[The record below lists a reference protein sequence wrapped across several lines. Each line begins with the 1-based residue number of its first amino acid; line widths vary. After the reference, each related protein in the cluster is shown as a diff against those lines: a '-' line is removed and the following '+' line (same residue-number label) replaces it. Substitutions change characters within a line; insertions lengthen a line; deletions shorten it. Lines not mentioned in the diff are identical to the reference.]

1 MKTHVL
7 IFLVCL
13 LYCEVNIANPVFVDS
28 GITYKIIS
36 DSTVNIVPSNKTES
50 RYQIFKD
57 SILMIPSSVEY
68 GQRIYKVKS
77 IEENAFSTLCGF
89 SSIAISDGIEAI
101 HNRAFAGCANLK
113 SVTIPKSLKY
123 IGTDN
128 PFAYCYY
135 LDSIVVSKENTLFD
149 SRDNCNAIIRTK
161 DNTLLCACKSTEIPS
176 SVETI
181 YTDAYRG
188 CLMREIKLPVGL
200 KTIMEY
206 AINDCPNLV
215 RIHIP
220 SSVENIYPRAFSNCY
235 NIESISVDKDNPIY
249 DSRNNCNAILEED
262 RLIIGCYTSSIPLGI
277 TTIGEG
283 AFEYCKKL
291 NKINIPEGVLSI
303 GNGAFWRC
311 SALKTIEL
319 PSSLLGFKGE
329 EHFYCCTSLNRIHIP
344 ENVNQIPS
352 SIFVGCISL
361 NSISVDKRNKK
372 YDSRKNCNAV
382 IETSKDIL
390 VAGCSSSVIVNGIK
404 EIGENA
410 FAKSGITSLYIP
422 ASVIRIDSTSFRGSK
437 YCNRIIVENDN
448 PRYKSAGSNSII
460 EKSSNKV
467 ILACSTT
474 NILPEVICI
483 GGYAYLNTPEN
494 LIIPSGVKYIE
505 ANAFLDCVDL
515 LNIFIPSSVKRIGR
529 FAFMG
534 CSRLS
539 SVIIMNSNT
548 KVDKDSFAEPPY
560 DIIANIHSNNEK

>member
-1 MKTHVL
+1 MKARVL
-7 IFLVCL
+7 TFLLFL
-13 LYCEVNIANPVFVDS
+13 LNCGVNVANPIFVDS
-28 GITYKIIS
+28 GITYKITS
-36 DSTVNIVPSNKTES
+36 DSTVNVVPANKQES
-50 RYQIFKD
+50 FYQIFKD
-57 SILMIPSSVEY
+57 SILLIPSSVEY
-68 GQRIYKVKS
+68 GKRFYRVIS
-77 IEENAFSTLCGF
+77 IEEKAFSTWCGF
-89 SSIAISDGIEAI
+89 RSLVISDGIEAI
-101 HNRAFAGCANLK
+101 HNRAFAGCTNLRA
-113 SVTIPKSLKY
+113 VAIPKSVKN
-123 IGTDN
+123 IGDN
-128 PFAYCYY
+128 PFAYCFN
-135 LDSIVVSKENTLFD
+135 LDSINVNEENALFD
-149 SRDNCNAIIRTK
+149 SRDGCNAIIRKK
-161 DNTLLCACKSTEIPS
+161 DNALLCACKSTEIPS

-291 NKINIPEGVLSI
+291 NKINIPEGVLYI

-372 YDSRKNCNAV
+372 YDSRKNSNAV
-382 IETSKDIL
+382 IETSKDKL

-437 YCNRIIVENDN
+437 YCNSIIVENDN

-460 EKSSNKV
+460 EKSAKKI

-474 NILPEVICI
+474 NILPEITSI
-483 GGYAYLNTPEN
+483 GSYAYVNTVET
-494 LIIPSGVKYIE
+494 LIIPSGIEYIGS
-505 ANAFLDCVDL
+505 NAFGDCTDL
-515 LNIFIPSSVKRIGR
+515 LNVFIPSSVKTIGR

-534 CSRLS
+534 CRRLS
-539 SVIIMNSNT
+539 SVIFMNNNT
-548 KVDKDSFAEPPY
+548 KVEKDSFAETPY
-560 DIIANIHSNNEK
+560 DKARTAFAIGL

>member
-1 MKTHVL
+1 MKARVL
-7 IFLVCL
+7 TFLLFL
-13 LYCEVNIANPVFVDS
+13 LHCGVNVANPIFVDS
-28 GITYKIIS
+28 GITYRIIS
-36 DSTVNIVPSNKTES
+36 DSTVNIVPSNKTDS

-68 GQRIYKVKS
+68 GQRIYNVKS

-89 SSIAISDGIEAI
+89 RSIAISDGIEAI

-188 CLMREIKLPVGL
+188 CLMREIELPVGL

-220 SSVENIYPRAFSNCY
+220 SSVKNIYPRAFSNCY
-235 NIESISVDKDNPIY
+235 NIESISVDRNNPVY
-249 DSRNNCNAILEED
+249 DSRNNCNAILEND
-262 RLIIGCYTSSIPLGI
+262 RLILGCYTSRIPSGI
-277 TTIGEG
+277 TEIGEG
-283 AFEYCKKL
+283 AFAYCKRL
-291 NKINIPEGVLSI
+291 NGITIPEGVLYI
-303 GNGAFWRC
+303 GSDAFWRC
-311 SALKTIEL
+311 SGLKTIEL

-382 IETSKDIL
+382 IETSKDKL
-390 VAGCSSSVIVNGIK
+390 VAGCSSSVIVDGIK
-404 EIGENA
+404 EIGEDA
-410 FAKSGITSLYIP
+410 FAKSGITSIFIP
-422 ASVIRIDSTSFRGSK
+422 ASVNRIDSTSFRGSK
-437 YCNRIIVENDN
+437 YCNSIIVENDN

-460 EKSSNKV
+460 EKSAKKI

-474 NILPEVICI
+474 NILPEVTSI
-483 GGYAYLNTPEN
+483 GSYAYVNTVET
-494 LIIPSGVKYIE
+494 LIIPSGIEYIGS
-505 ANAFLDCVDL
+505 NAFGDCTDL
-515 LNIFIPSSVKRIGR
+515 LNVFIPSSVKNIGR

-534 CSRLS
+534 CRRLS
-539 SVIIMNSNT
+539 SVIFMNNNT
-548 KVDKDSFAEPPY
+548 KVEKDSFAETPY
-560 DIIANIHSNNEK
+560 DKARTAFAIGQ

>member
-1 MKTHVL
+1 MKARVL
-7 IFLVCL
+7 TFILFLLHCG
-13 LYCEVNIANPVFVDS
+13 VNVANPNFVDS
-28 GITYKIIS
+28 GITYKITS
-36 DSTVNIVPSNKTES
+36 DSTVNVVPANKQES
-50 RYQIFKD
+50 FYQIFKD
-57 SILMIPSSVEY
+57 SILLIPSSVEY
-68 GQRIYKVKS
+68 GKRFYRVIS
-77 IEENAFSTLCGF
+77 IEEKAFSTWCGF
-89 SSIAISDGIEAI
+89 RSLVISDGIEAI
-101 HNRAFAGCANLK
+101 HNRAFAGCTNLRAVAIPK
-113 SVTIPKSLKY
+113 SVTN
-123 IGTDN
+123 IGDN
-128 PFAYCYY
+128 PFAYCFN
-135 LDSIVVSKENTLFD
+135 LDSINVNEKNALFD
-149 SRDNCNAIIRTK
+149 SRDGCNAIIRKK
-161 DNTLLCACKSTEIPS
+161 DNALLCACKSTEIPS

-249 DSRNNCNAILEED
+249 DSRTNCNAILEND
-262 RLIIGCYTSSIPLGI
+262 RLIIGCYTSRIPSGI
-277 TTIGEG
+277 TEIGEG
-283 AFEYCKKL
+283 AFAYCKRL
-291 NKINIPEGVLSI
+291 NGITIPEGVLYI
-303 GNGAFWRC
+303 GSDAFWRC
-311 SALKTIEL
+311 SGLKTIEL
-319 PSSLLGFKGE
+319 PSSLLGFKGS
-329 EHFYCCTSLNRIHIP
+329 EHFYCCTSLSRIHIP
-344 ENVNQIPS
+344 EKVNQIPS

-382 IETSKDIL
+382 IETSKDKL

-437 YCNRIIVENDN
+437 YCNSIIVENDN

-460 EKSSNKV
+460 EKSAKKI

-474 NILPEVICI
+474 NILPEVTSI
-483 GGYAYLNTPEN
+483 GSYAYVNTVET
-494 LIIPSGVKYIE
+494 LIIPSGIEYIGS
-505 ANAFLDCVDL
+505 NAFGDCTDL
-515 LNIFIPSSVKRIGR
+515 LNVFIPSSVKNIGR

-534 CSRLS
+534 CRRLS
-539 SVIIMNSNT
+539 SVIFMNNNT
-548 KVDKDSFAEPPY
+548 KVEKDSFAETPY
-560 DIIANIHSNNEK
+560 DKARTAFACH